1 LDGVA
6 TVSDRYV
13 GYFHE
18 VGADTDGEWTRASGI
33 TDNPQD
39 EVLTSGNDAYLT
51 VDMPDFK
58 ARPNRS
64 TTFEINL
71 DGDTHIYAVCPS
83 LRGPWE
89 GTTDEVRS
97 TSLMASRA

>member
-1 LDGVA
+1 M
-6 TVSDRYV
+6 SDRYV

-18 VGADTDGEWTRASGI
+18 VGAGTDGEWTRGLRYYRQSARRG
-33 TDNPQD
+33 
-39 EVLTSGNDAYLT
+39 LTSGNDAYLT